1 MQQGMDLLHQG
12 MIEVLGNTIQLRCVM
27 NSQVMDSTS
36 SCKVLVKGSAQVLAS
51 SVRAKCVYDG
61 TVLLCASP
69 GLEGPIAVQGVAL
82 VGEEVDYHKMGHIIR
97 EGDKVAA
104 PSMSRYG

>member
-1 MQQGMDLLHQG
+1 M
-12 MIEVLGNTIQLRCVM
+12 
-27 NSQVMDSTS
+27 
-36 SCKVLVKGSAQVLAS
+36 
-51 SVRAKCVYDG
+51 YDG